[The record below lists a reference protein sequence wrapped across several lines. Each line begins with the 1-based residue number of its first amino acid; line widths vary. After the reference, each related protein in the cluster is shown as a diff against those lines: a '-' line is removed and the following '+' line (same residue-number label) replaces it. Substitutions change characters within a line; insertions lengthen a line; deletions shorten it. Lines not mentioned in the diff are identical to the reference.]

1 MKAKFQ
7 SSMYDELQRRR
18 DYLAAIDRALPD
30 DDDDQDSFNIQEG
43 FSEVMW
49 WVFGTA
55 VVLAIIGLAAF
66 SVGMT
71 KP

>member
-7 SSMYDELQRRR
+7 TSMCDEIQRRR
-18 DYLAAIDRALPD
+18 DYLGAIDRALPD
-30 DDDDQDSFNIQEG
+30 DDDQESFDTQDQ
-43 FSEVMW
+43 FSEVMA

-55 VVLAIIGLAAF
+55 IVLAIIGVAAF

>member
-1 MKAKFQ
+1 MKTKYQ
-7 SSMYDELQRRR
+7 ISMADEIQRRR
-18 DYLAAIDRALPD
+18 DYLAAIGRALPD
-30 DDDDQDSFNIQEG
+30 DDDQESFDTQDQ
-43 FSEVMW
+43 FSEVMA

-55 VVLAIIGLAAF
+55 IVLAIIGVAAF

>member
-1 MKAKFQ
+1 MSTFKTT
-7 SSMYDELQRRR
+7 MDEESRKRD
-18 DYLAAIDRALPD
+18 DYLAAIGRALPD
-30 DDDDQDSFNIQEG
+30 DDEMKSFDTQDQ

-49 WVFGTA
+49 WVIVTA
-55 VVLAIIGLAAF
+55 IVLAIIGVAAF